1 MLVTSII
8 GYIGADAEFKG
19 DQGHEFVTF
28 RVSHS
33 DRWTDQAGQQ
43 HETTQ
48 WVDCILNGR
57 PKVAEFLKRGTC
69 VYVSGRLSTRVYS
82 SAKDRCMKAGVT
94 INVNSVE
101 LIGGRGDDV
110 PSRLYD
116 EQGVQ
121 HDIKKYYW
129 CDVKGTFL
137 MTPQGKRFAVD
148 DSGWVFPLEDAEKMM
163 ETEQQTAQ
171 KDEQAAQQSTN
182 EQASKKKGS
191 KSNK

>member
-33 DRWTDQAGQQ
+33 DRWTDQAGQL
-43 HETTQ
+43 HESTQ
-48 WVDCILNGR
+48 WVDCVLNGR

-82 SAKDRCMKAGVT
+82 SQKDRCMKAGVT
-94 INVNSVE
+94 INVVSVE
-101 LIGGRGDDV
+101 LIGGRGDEV

-116 EQGVQ
+116 ENGVQ
-121 HDIKKYYW
+121 HDIKKYYLA
-129 CDVKGTFL
+129 DVKGTFL

-148 DSGWVFPLEDAEKMM
+148 DSGWVFPMEQAEKMM
-163 ETEQQTAQ
+163 AEEEQSDGNQQQQTS
-171 KDEQAAQQSTN
+171 EVAA
-182 EQASKKKGS
+182 AADDSKKKNS
-191 KSNK
+191 KKK